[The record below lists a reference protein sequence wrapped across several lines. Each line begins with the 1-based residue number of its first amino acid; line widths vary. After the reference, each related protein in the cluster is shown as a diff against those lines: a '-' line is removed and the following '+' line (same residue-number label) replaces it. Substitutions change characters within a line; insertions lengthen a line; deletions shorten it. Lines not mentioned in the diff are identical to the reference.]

1 MRLVALMAEE
11 PLEPGDRVR
20 RGDRKGYQG
29 YPKGDEFEENEPSQL
44 GHHITVQEP
53 NTCLCCGVVYYFATG
68 PICICAQSGN
78 YWLQD
83 ELRRVTC
90 FFHAQEKIKD
100 GIFGALPGGFEVP
113 GGKPVDIKPREG
125 RVAPIVHR

>member
-1 MRLVALMAEE
+1 MSDQPSRIQTGELIEH
-11 PLEPGDRVR
+11 EPGQP
-20 RGDRKGYQG
+20 GH
-29 YPKGDEFEENEPSQL
+29 FENPA
-44 GHHITVQEP
+44 TP
-53 NTCLCCGVVYYFATG
+53 NTCLCCNVVYYYGTG
-68 PICICAQSGN
+68 PLCICALGGN

-100 GIFGALPGGFEVP
+100 GLFGALAGGFEVP

-125 RVAPIVHR
+125 RVAPIVHK